1 MRRGGRRTLPLSS
14 ARFCRL
20 RPFICTAQVPTVANH
35 IAYANLCC
43 GLGCLKKTISFM
55 QTEPS
60 FRKSV
65 AKFIFHIFHRK
76 IWAIFFS
83 GGVDPTS
90 NDPRTAT
97 QFNTRGPSHNLTPTS
112 NERLRKAAVRRLRR
126 SRYAG
131 QPRRRHDAACAD
143 ATSATSAHPTARSM
157 YEASGLCTG
166 FKKKVFAVTV
176 TSASSD
182 VPAALP
188 AAAICASCKPALLCS
203 DGCSAAA
210 VHGTYGSRDHWSVS
224 PSASWAT
231 AVPTKASALAR
242 ACVTACA

>member
-1 MRRGGRRTLPLSS
+1 MHQRMCIVWTCEPHAARLYVCAAIGTRGGAAAGGGVRRGGRRTLPLSS

-83 GGVDPTS
+83 GGGRTRGLQGLLYNEQSDELAKLPEKLADARVARWQSKYERDPTIQQRPWLV
-90 NDPRTAT
+90 NKI
-97 QFNTRGPSHNLTPTS
+97 Q
-112 NERLRKAAVRRLRR
+112 VR
-126 SRYAG
+126 
-131 QPRRRHDAACAD
+131 
-143 ATSATSAHPTARSM
+143 
-157 YEASGLCTG
+157 SGL
-166 FKKKVFAVTV
+166 
-176 TSASSD
+176 
-182 VPAALP
+182 L
-188 AAAICASCKPALLCS
+188 
-203 DGCSAAA
+203 
-210 VHGTYGSRDHWSVS
+210 HGRSLG
-224 PSASWAT
+224 P
-231 AVPTKASALAR
+231 
-242 ACVTACA
+242 